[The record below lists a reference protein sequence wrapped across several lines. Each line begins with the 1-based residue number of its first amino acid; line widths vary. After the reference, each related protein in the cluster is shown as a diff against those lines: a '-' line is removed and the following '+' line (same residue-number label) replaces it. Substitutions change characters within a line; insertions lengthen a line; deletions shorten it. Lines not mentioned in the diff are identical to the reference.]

1 MVTNSAP
8 QKTWNSKKNH
18 FKIQIQPKEMKNRL
32 LVHHREMSFSRESSF
47 TPLFHNSIKT
57 RWLQNF
63 IWIKNPVL
71 PFFAFFQ
78 VDTLLKIGYF
88 GAYVHS
94 ISSIASYTASVV
106 DKGCTRVQF
115 WHSLISTTWFGVSK
129 FLTRET
135 WRNSWDAYSLSW
147 NCTNVWMLNVQEFC

>member
-8 QKTWNSKKNH
+8 QKTWNSRKNH
-18 FKIQIQPKEMKNRL
+18 FKIRIQPKEMKNRL

-78 VDTLLKIGYF
+78 VDTLLKIGYS
-88 GAYVHS
+88 VVTS
-94 ISSIASYTASVV
+94 ISSRVQQATQRVLSITDPHRYNSDTLPYFRNVF
-106 DKGCTRVQF
+106 RVQF
-115 WHSLISTTWFGVSK
+115 ILDSRYVTEVPS
-129 FLTRET
+129 
-135 WRNSWDAYSLSW
+135 RNFWGS
-147 NCTNVWMLNVQEFC
+147 